1 MIDAPVQQ
9 LSALVPLLLP
19 SWLDPEQMIRAFGPW
34 ALWGVAFIIFAECG
48 LFALLPGDSL
58 LFTVGIFVGA
68 EVIREPLWLVC
79 LILTFSAVLGN
90 ACGYLIG
97 YLVGPALFR
106 PRPGLLGRIFR
117 PQDVQRT
124 HEFLERYGSRALV
137 LARFVPIIRTLATFA
152 AGVSRMNFRHFIVYT
167 AIGGIIWAPGVT
179 VLGYFLGNVAI
190 IKNNIDLALVLV
202 VVLSLVPMAFE
213 YWRARRK
220 LKESAADES
229 PAADS
234 AEKASAGDPAA

>member
-1 MIDAPVQQ
+1 M
-9 LSALVPLLLP
+9 LLP
-19 SWLDPEQMIRAFGPW
+19 SWLDPEHIIHALGSW
-34 ALWGVAFIIFAECG
+34 SLWGVAFIIFAECG

-68 EVIREPLWLVC
+68 NFITEPLWLVC
-79 LILTFSAVLGN
+79 LILTVCAILGN

-106 PRPGLLGRIFR
+106 DRPGLMGRIFR
-117 PQDVQRT
+117 RKDVDRT
-124 HEFLERYGSRALV
+124 HDFLERYGSRALI

-179 VLGYFLGNVAI
+179 ILGYFLGNVDI
-190 IKNNIDLALVLV
+190 IKNHIDLALVLV
-202 VVLSLVPMAFE
+202 VVLSLIPMVLE
-213 YWRARRK
+213 YLRARRK
-220 LKESAADES
+220 AQNAAGQET
-229 PAADS
+229 PA
-234 AEKASAGDPAA
+234 G